1 MKKNKVTS
9 SDIAK
14 AAGVSQSTVSMVL
27 NRKYNVSFSKET
39 IRKVEQAAKE
49 MGYEI
54 PKRKKPKESKRDK
67 LIVVF
72 CSNLTNPYYVMLLQ
86 GIESRAKEQGY
97 GLFVCNTQRDLR
109 MEERYLKMMPE
120 LRPLGIIYTCNPS
133 HCFMDMVEELAGEI
147 PIAIINNQN
156 EHLNVDAVELDN
168 SKLGR
173 LMARHLLEL
182 GHRKVAY
189 IAPPLTTRQKQRSK
203 RVEGFLKEFDAKGL
217 KGNVI
222 IKAASE
228 ETDEDVPNIDSE
240 YKIGYDLTKEV
251 LKEEKDVTAIV
262 GLNDMIAF
270 GILDALHEEKYK
282 VPGDISVM
290 GCDNTLFARMHKVSL
305 TTIEHFVVF
314 KGRDACDIIMK
325 KIMSQN
331 STYSDI
337 QPISTYHVEY
347 EPKLIARGTTSYAK
361 TKISSFSKN
370 ITNNSKRKNNK

>member
-1 MKKNKVTS
+1 M
-9 SDIAK
+9 
-14 AAGVSQSTVSMVL
+14 
-27 NRKYNVSFSKET
+27 
-39 IRKVEQAAKE
+39 
-49 MGYEI
+49 
-54 PKRKKPKESKRDK
+54 
-67 LIVVF
+67 
-72 CSNLTNPYYVMLLQ
+72 
-86 GIESRAKEQGY
+86 
-97 GLFVCNTQRDLR
+97 
-109 MEERYLKMMPE
+109 
-120 LRPLGIIYTCNPS
+120 
-133 HCFMDMVEELAGEI
+133 
-147 PIAIINNQN
+147 
-156 EHLNVDAVELDN
+156 ELDN